1 MKILIIEDD
10 RDIVLLLS
18 DELRSWGFEARGIDN
33 FNNIIQE
40 YKKYKPNLILMDIT
54 LPYYNGFYFT
64 KEIRKISNVP
74 IIFIS
79 SHNDSIEIVQ
89 AMQFGADD
97 YITKPINIFVT
108 REKIKALLRRTYDYT
123 IDNDKLSYKNLI
135 LDLAKATL
143 SGENFLFSLTRTEL
157 LILEVLFK
165 NNKIATREEII
176 NNCWQGENYI
186 DDNTLAVNITRIR
199 KKLKDNGIVDLIKTK
214 KKIGYYLD

>member
-1 MKILIIEDD
+1 
-10 RDIVLLLS
+10 
-18 DELRSWGFEARGIDN
+18 
-33 FNNIIQE
+33 
-40 YKKYKPNLILMDIT
+40 MDIT

>member
-18 DELRSWGFEARGIDN
+18 DELRSWGYEARGIDN

-143 SGENFLFSLTRTEL
+143 SGENFSFSLTRTEL

-199 KKLKDNGIVDLIKTK
+199 KKLKDSGIVDLIKTK